1 MDRAGLQQG
10 PVKPLFS
17 PPFPQETVQKVMG
30 FVGEVSNNT
39 VEHQFPYGASS
50 ARGDAAKTDG
60 TFQDEGGMAMDG
72 QAGQT

>member
-1 MDRAGLQQG
+1 
-10 PVKPLFS
+10 
-17 PPFPQETVQKVMG
+17 MG

>member
-1 MDRAGLQQG
+1 M
-10 PVKPLFS
+10 
-17 PPFPQETVQKVMG
+17 
-30 FVGEVSNNT
+30 GEVSNNT
-39 VEHQFPYGASS
+39 VEHQFPYGASSAASS